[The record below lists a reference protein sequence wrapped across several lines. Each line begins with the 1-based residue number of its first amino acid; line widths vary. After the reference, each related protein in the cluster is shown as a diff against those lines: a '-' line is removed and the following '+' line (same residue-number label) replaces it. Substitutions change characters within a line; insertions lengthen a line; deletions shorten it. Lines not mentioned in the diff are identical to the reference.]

1 MANRFGADILIQ
13 APDPKKAALFY
24 VNHLRFE
31 ITDNNPKMIGLHGQH
46 INLFIEHGHPLGPV
60 LEVTVDNV
68 VDAKQRLVEEGC
80 EVVKDE
86 RDFPRCYMTFQ
97 PSDGMQSPRC
107 PSPS

>member
-13 APDPKKAALFY
+13 APDPKKGAPFY
-24 VNHLRFE
+24 VTHLGFE
-31 ITDNNPKMIGLHGQH
+31 ITDNNPKMISLRGKH
-46 INLFIEHGHPLGPV
+46 INLFIEPGPSLGPV

-86 RDFPRCYMTFQ
+86 PDFPRCYVKDPFGLIYTLT
-97 PSDGMQSPRC
+97 S
-107 PSPS
+107 